1 MHNRVDH
8 GIETGDTWAQL
19 GKPAAGQIAMRARA
33 DGDMLHIEVA
43 DDGRGIDPDKLRQ
56 TAVAKGIL
64 APAEA
69 AAMSERDV
77 IDLVFRS
84 GFSTREQ
91 VSEIS
96 GRGIGM
102 NVVKQ
107 KVELLGGS
115 VTIEGRPGRGATVHL
130 RVPQSLALL
139 RVLLVRL

>member
-19 GKPAAGQIAMRARA
+19 GKPAAGRIAIRARA

-43 DDGRGIDPDKLRQ
+43 DDGRGIDPDRLRQ
-56 TAVAKGIL
+56 AAVAKGIL

-84 GFSTREQ
+84 RISTREQ
-91 VSEIS
+91 VSGIS
-96 GRGIGM
+96 WGGIEM
-102 NVVKQ
+102 TDIKH
-107 KVELLGGS
+107 KVAQC
-115 VTIEGRPGRGATVHL
+115 VDC
-130 RVPQSLALL
+130 
-139 RVLLVRL
+139 